1 MNGKGLGQIDVDARL
16 RIEDFEQQA
25 GSLLTDEEREED
37 IDTMGGLVF
46 YLAGRVPGRGEVIR
60 HESGIEFEI
69 IEADPRKIR
78 RLRVSKLITQE
89 EG

>member
-1 MNGKGLGQIDVDARL
+1 MNGREPDQIDVDARL

-25 GSLLTDEEREED
+25 GLFLTAGEREED

-69 IEADPRKIR
+69 IEADPRKN
-78 RLRVSKLITQE
+78 SSF
-89 EG
+89 EGI

>member
-1 MNGKGLGQIDVDARL
+1 MPFEALDFYDVD
-16 RIEDFEQQA
+16 
-25 GSLLTDEEREED
+25 SLLTDEEREED

-78 RLRVSKLITQE
+78 RLRVSKLTTQE
-89 EG
+89 EE